1 MVNWY
6 YVRKMKQKIKSKKD
20 IGTSIKIDT
29 QIYEKLKSYC
39 KENDI
44 VMGKMAGK
52 AIQEKL
58 NSLILET
65 A

>member
-1 MVNWY
+1 
-6 YVRKMKQKIKSKKD
+6 MKQKIKSKKD

-58 NSLILET
+58 NSLLVET
-65 A
+65 N